1 MNARRQQV
9 TLQPDVLRW
18 ARERGAYEYAEIA
31 RKIGVKQE
39 RVEEWEETG
48 KISIAQIGRLADHTY
63 TPLGLLYLSDP
74 PINLDE
80 LTIPDFRTRDGRA
93 PQKPSP
99 NLLETVHTMQ
109 RRQSWMREEL
119 LRDGFEALPF
129 VGSFNLAN
137 RPDEVARAMKSALNL
152 SENWAAEYSTW
163 EDALRYL
170 VKRFE
175 SAGVLTMFNG
185 VVGNNTHR
193 KLEPKEFQGFA
204 LVDKYAPLVFIN
216 GADYKAAQMFTVAHE
231 LAHIFIAKSGLSQFE
246 NLQSSQN
253 KIEKFCDQ
261 AAAEFLVP
269 RAELVVSLD
278 SDLGLPEQCQEIAK
292 HFKVSTIVAA
302 RRMLD
307 IELINLDAFFNFYN
321 ERKVEANRRKKQE
334 DGGGNFWNTQNVRI
348 GHPFGVTIWRA
359 VSEGRLF
366 YRDAYNLTGLKGKT
380 FDKFMRNMDM
390 REQQ

>member
-1 MNARRQQV
+1 MNTRRQQV
-9 TLQPDVLRW
+9 TLQPNVLRW
-18 ARERGAYEYAEIA
+18 ARERAAYEEIEIA
-31 RKIGVKQE
+31 KKLGVKRE
-39 RVEEWEETG
+39 RVTEWEETG
-48 KISIAQIGRLADHTY
+48 KISVAQIGKLASHTY

-80 LTIPDFRTRDGRA
+80 LTIPDFRTRDSRA
-93 PQKPSP
+93 LQKPSP

-109 RRQSWMREEL
+109 RRQTWMREEL
-119 LRDGFEALPF
+119 LRDGVEALSF
-129 VGSFNLAN
+129 VGSFNLEN
-137 RPDEVARAMKSALNL
+137 RPDEVARAMKSALNF
-152 SENWAAEYSTW
+152 SENWAAEHSTW
-163 EDALRYL
+163 EDALRHL
-170 VKRFE
+170 VERFE

-231 LAHIFIAKSGLSQFE
+231 LAHIFIAESGLSQFE

-278 SDLGLPEQCQEIAK
+278 SDLGLPEQCQEIARN
-292 HFKVSTIVAA
+292 FKVSTIVAA

-321 ERKVEANRRKKQE
+321 ERKREADLRKKQKRQS
-334 DGGGNFWNTQNVRI
+334 GNFWNTQNVRI
-348 GHPFGVTIWRA
+348 GRPFGVTIWRA

-380 FDKFMRNMDM
+380 FDKFMSKMDV
-390 REQQ
+390 REQE

>member
-1 MNARRQQV
+1 MNTRRQQV
-9 TLQPDVLRW
+9 TLQPNVLRW
-18 ARERGAYEYAEIA
+18 ARERAAYEEIEIA
-31 RKIGVKQE
+31 KKLGVKRE
-39 RVEEWEETG
+39 RVTEWEENG
-48 KISIAQIGRLADHTY
+48 KISLAQIDNLAHHTY
-63 TPLGLLYLSDP
+63 TPLGLLYLSDT

-80 LTIPDFRTRDGRA
+80 LTIPDFRSIDGRA
-93 PQKPSP
+93 LQNPSP
-99 NLLETVHTMQ
+99 NLLETVHAMQ
-109 RRQSWMREEL
+109 RRQTWMREEL
-119 LRDGFEALPF
+119 LRDGVEALPF
-129 VGSFNLAN
+129 VGSFNLEN
-137 RPDEVARAMKSALNL
+137 RPDEVARAMKKTLGL

-163 EDALRYL
+163 ENALRYL

-185 VVGNNTHR
+185 VVGNNTRR
-193 KLEPKEFQGFA
+193 KLEPEEFQGFA

-231 LAHIFIAKSGLSQFE
+231 LAHIFIAESGLSKFE
-246 NLQSSQN
+246 NFQSSQN

-278 SDLGLPEQCQEIAK
+278 SGLGFPEQCQKIVRN
-292 HFKVSTIVAA
+292 FKVSTIVAA

-307 IELINLDAFFNFYN
+307 VGLINSATFFNFYN
-321 ERKVEANRRKKQE
+321 EWKREAGFRKKQE
-334 DGGGNFWNTQNVRI
+334 RQSDNFWNTQNVRI
-348 GHPFGVTIWRA
+348 GHPFGVAIWRA

-380 FDKFMRNMDM
+380 FDKFMSNMDM
-390 REQQ
+390 REQE

>member
-9 TLQPDVLRW
+9 TLQPVVLRW
-18 ARERGAYEYAEIA
+18 ARERAAYEETEIA
-31 RKIGVKQE
+31 KKLGVKRE
-39 RVEEWEETG
+39 RVVEWEESG
-48 KISIAQIGRLADHTY
+48 KISIAQIGNLAHHTY
-63 TPLGLLYLSDP
+63 TPLGFLYLSTP

-93 PQKPSP
+93 SPNPSP

-119 LRDGFEALPF
+119 LQDGIEALPF
-129 VGSFNLAN
+129 VGSFNLEN
-137 RPDEVARAMKSALNL
+137 RPDEVARAMKGALNL
-152 SENWAAEYSTW
+152 SGNWAAEHRNW

-170 VKRFE
+170 VKCFE

-193 KLEPKEFQGFA
+193 KLKPKEFQGFA
-204 LVDKYAPLVFIN
+204 LVDKYAPLVFVN

-231 LAHIFIAKSGLSQFE
+231 LAHIFIAKSGLSKFKNLRSVE
-246 NLQSSQN
+246 NE
-253 KIEKFCDQ
+253 IEIFCDQ
-261 AAAEFLVP
+261 VAAEFLVP
-269 RAELVVSLD
+269 RAELGVSLD
-278 SDLGLPEQCQEIAK
+278 GGLGFSEQCQKIAR

-307 IELINLDAFFNFYN
+307 VGSINLDTFFNLYN
-321 ERKVEANRRKKQE
+321 EWKIETDRHKKQM
-334 DGGGNFWNTQNVRI
+334 GGGNFWNTQNVRI
-348 GHPFGVTIWRA
+348 GHPLGVAIWRA

-366 YRDAYNLTGLKGKT
+366 YRDAYSLTGLKGKT
-380 FDKFMRNMDM
+380 FDKFMSNMDM

>member
-18 ARERGAYEYAEIA
+18 ARERVAYEYTEIA

-48 KISIAQIGRLADHTY
+48 EISVAQIGRLASHTY

-80 LTIPDFRTRDGRA
+80 LTIPDFRTRDSRA
-93 PQKPSP
+93 SQKPSP

-109 RRQSWMREEL
+109 RRQAWMREEL
-119 LRDGFEALPF
+119 LRDGVEALPF
-129 VGSFNLAN
+129 VGSFNLEN
-137 RPDEVARAMKSALNL
+137 RPDEVARAMKNTLGL
-152 SENWAAEYSTW
+152 SENWAAEYNTW

-193 KLEPKEFQGFA
+193 KLKPKEFQGFA

-231 LAHIFIAKSGLSQFE
+231 LAHIFIAKSGLSKLK
-246 NLQSSQN
+246 NLRPVEN

-269 RAELVVSLD
+269 RAELSVLLD
-278 SDLGLPEQCQEIAK
+278 GDLGFSEQCQKIARN
-292 HFKVSTIVAA
+292 FKVSTIVAA

-307 IELINLDAFFNFYN
+307 VELINLDAFFDFYN
-321 ERKVEANRRKKQE
+321 EWKIETNHNKKQE
-334 DGGGNFWNTQNVRI
+334 GGGGNFWNTQNVRI
-348 GHPFGVTIWRA
+348 GHPFGVAIWRA
-359 VSEGRLF
+359 VSEGRIF
-366 YRDAYNLTGLKGKT
+366 YRDAYSLTGLKGKT
-380 FDKFMRNMDM
+380 FDKFISIMDT